1 MANSDYLE
9 EYISAME
16 TRDEPD
22 SGDVFAQLQQKENDL
37 ILAAEL
43 GKALLEKNEALSME
57 NERMAEDYSKHLEE
71 LEQEKHV
78 LRRKMTTM
86 ESEYETQVLQLQS
99 DLGTLKQEMEEEHHS
114 GKDAAKQRSQ
124 IISEITEQ
132 NQRLT
137 RQLRDAIKNEEQLN
151 LQLQQ
156 MRSQQDLRR
165 SSMNDHVSHMEIM
178 RDEINILT
186 DKRLELERRVQALLE
201 EREQL
206 NSQLDESAERV
217 LLLERLSREQSGQL
231 RQTQREVG
239 ELAATNTSL
248 TDRLEVLS
256 RHSSP
261 STAHTSLMNEL
272 DMSADEGI
280 SSGSHLQA
288 NEENLLNLDDEVE
301 CDEPLVPLTEAQELR
316 ELKREVLDVYM
327 QMRTLTERSRSGRR
341 NSVNSLDTTSS
352 EDVPLHKV
360 KAGLLQEVF
369 KELQSRVHDL
379 LRPRKG
385 ACETCGRDSQLQMEI
400 DLHAVQEKYDQL
412 DKRHTQQTD
421 TLKRQAEELSRHMHQ
436 LTMKEKQYE
445 ALKEERDIL
454 KEDLNSTHMSK
465 EELIKKAWEV
475 RDKAVQRKNATE
487 IELARARIDVMQI
500 NSQLLESIQQKVEL
514 SCQLDQWQSDMQ
526 QLLDEQ
532 MKKKLSQIEQ
542 ASDSDSSTGAT
553 TPGRHKKSIL
563 GIFSRS

>member
-16 TRDEPD
+16 TREEPE
-22 SGDVFAQLQQKENDL
+22 GDVFSQLQQKENDL
-37 ILAAEL
+37 MLAAEL

-57 NERMAEDYSKHLEE
+57 NERMAEEYSKHLEE
-71 LEQEKHV
+71 LEQEKHTM
-78 LRRKMTTM
+78 RQKMTRM
-86 ESEYETQVLQLQS
+86 ESEYETQVHQLQG
-99 DLGTLKQEMEEEHHS
+99 DLGTLKQDMENEHHTD
-114 GKDAAKQRSQ
+114 KDTAKQRSQ
-124 IISEITEQ
+124 IIGEITEQ

-151 LQLQQ
+151 LQLQT
-156 MRSQQDLRR
+156 MRNQQDLRR
-165 SSMNDHVSHMEIM
+165 TSINDHMSHVEIM

-206 NSQLDESAERV
+206 SGHVDESAERI

-231 RQTQREVG
+231 RQSQREVG

-248 TDRLEVLS
+248 TDRLEVIS

-280 SSGSHLQA
+280 SSGSHLQT
-288 NEENLLNLDDEVE
+288 NEENLLNLDDDVE
-301 CDEPLVPLTEAQELR
+301 CDEVLVPMTEAQELR
-316 ELKREVLDVYM
+316 QLKREVLDVHQ
-327 QMRTLTERSRSGRR
+327 QMKVLIERSRNKES
-341 NSVNSLDTTSS
+341 SLNSLETTSS
-352 EDVPLHKV
+352 GDVPLHKV
-360 KAGLLQEVF
+360 KVGLLQESF
-369 KELQSRVHDL
+369 RELQARVHDM
-379 LRPRKG
+379 LRPRNG
-385 ACETCGRDSQLQMEI
+385 ACEACGRDSQLQMEI

-412 DKRHTQQTD
+412 EKRSNQQAD

-436 LTMKEKQYE
+436 LTMKEKQFD

-454 KEDLNSTHMSK
+454 KDDLSNMHLSK

-475 RDKAVQRKNATE
+475 RDKAVARKNATE
-487 IELARARIDVMQI
+487 IELARARIDVMTI

-514 SCQLDQWQSDMQ
+514 ACQLDQWQSDMQ

-532 MKKKLSQIEQ
+532 MRKKLSNLEG
-542 ASDSDSSTGAT
+542 ASDSDSSTGTT

>member
-1 MANSDYLE
+1 MANQADYLE

-16 TRDEPD
+16 SRDEPE
-22 SGDVFAQLQQKENDL
+22 SGDVYSQLRQKENDL
-37 ILAAEL
+37 VLAAEL

-71 LEQEKHV
+71 LEQEKHT

-86 ESEYETQVLQLQS
+86 ESEYETQILQLQS

-114 GKDAAKQRSQ
+114 GKNAAKQRSQ

-165 SSMNDHVSHMEIM
+165 SSINDHMSHMEIM

-186 DKRLELERRVQALLE
+186 DKRLELERRVQSLLE
-201 EREQL
+201 ERETL
-206 NSQLDESAERV
+206 TSQLDEASERV
-217 LLLERLSREQSGQL
+217 LLLERIGREQSGQL

-280 SSGSHLQA
+280 SSGSHLQT
-288 NEENLLNLDDEVE
+288 ENLLNLDDDVE
-301 CDEPLVPLTEAQELR
+301 CDEPLVPQTDAQVLR
-316 ELKREVLDVYM
+316 ELKKEVLDVCQ
-327 QMRTLTERSRSGRR
+327 QMKTLTERSRGAQR
-341 NSVNSLDTTSS
+341 NSLTSLDTNSS
-352 EDVPLHKV
+352 DDVPLHKV
-360 KAGLLQEVF
+360 KAGLLQEAF
-369 KELQSRVHDL
+369 KELQGRVHDL
-379 LRPRKG
+379 LRPRTG

-400 DLHAVQEKYDQL
+400 DLHAVQEKYDAL
-412 DKRHTQQTD
+412 EKRHGQQSE

-436 LTMKEKQYE
+436 LTMKEKQYD

-454 KEDLNSTHMSK
+454 KEDLNSTHLSK

-475 RDKAVQRKNATE
+475 RDKAVARKNATE
-487 IELARARIDVMQI
+487 IDLARARIDVMQI

-532 MKKKLSQIEQ
+532 MKKKLSQIEG
-542 ASDSDSSTGAT
+542 ASDSDSSTTGAT